1 MHPFIEQ
8 VYSANSEVVLK
19 SLIEEFKEA
28 KEAQASQE
36 RAELLVSANQVRGD
50 SSSASLSSSSSSS
63 TSSGRKASAAAAA
76 ATLTAGEFVDLASS
90 DTIIVRQD
98 GDEGEDEE
106 GEEDRAWGTMVVN
119 AEEEADGQFRRMFAP
134 QKEAAKAATAAA
146 EKREKED
153 ELEKAERKAN
163 KKKEKRKKRANDAS
177 ASKKRKS
184 VEGEDGLLRRREQA
198 AAVHEASV
206 EADSEEEEW
215 EKPISSDGNLLRH
228 SFADAFDVETR
239 DATSEAPTK
248 KQKKTKKTSRSA
260 ATTARSKGLKKLR
273 KEQRKEQARESEVW
287 RKEEEAERATERQQA
302 MLEESLA
309 LDKQLA
315 QIDAILDSIR
325 GAANDQSAPS
335 LDEGD
340 LPSSSSSNVAPTP
353 MKMSVDQSPRRKSKI
368 EVRMEKM
375 RSELLAQR
383 KAVPVPFV
391 RAHSASPAPSL
402 ASSIS
407 SSATVA
413 PVLTTTTTTLASLV
427 DQPHRLATSAP
438 PALSRRER
446 GQKRYAHEAATAST
460 ATTRKKQ
467 PKAKRPRL
475 EGTELCQGG
484 RLV

>member
-28 KEAQASQE
+28 KEAQAGQE

-63 TSSGRKASAAAAA
+63 TSKASAAA

-153 ELEKAERKAN
+153 ELEKAERTAN
-163 KKKEKRKKRANDAS
+163 KKKEKRKKRANDTS

-239 DATSEAPTK
+239 DAPTK

-335 LDEGD
+335 LD
-340 LPSSSSSNVAPTP
+340 APTP

-391 RAHSASPAPSL
+391 SAHPASPAPSL

-413 PVLTTTTTTLASLV
+413 PVLTTTTTLASLV

-460 ATTRKKQ
+460 ATRKKQ

-484 RLV
+484 LLEE

>member
-1 MHPFIEQ
+1 
-8 VYSANSEVVLK
+8 
-19 SLIEEFKEA
+19 
-28 KEAQASQE
+28 
-36 RAELLVSANQVRGD
+36 
-50 SSSASLSSSSSSS
+50 
-63 TSSGRKASAAAAA
+63 
-76 ATLTAGEFVDLASS
+76 
-90 DTIIVRQD
+90 
-98 GDEGEDEE
+98 
-106 GEEDRAWGTMVVN
+106 
-119 AEEEADGQFRRMFAP
+119 
-134 QKEAAKAATAAA
+134 
-146 EKREKED
+146 
-153 ELEKAERKAN
+153 
-163 KKKEKRKKRANDAS
+163 
-177 ASKKRKS
+177 
-184 VEGEDGLLRRREQA
+184 
-198 AAVHEASV
+198 
-206 EADSEEEEW
+206 
-215 EKPISSDGNLLRH
+215 
-228 SFADAFDVETR
+228 
-239 DATSEAPTK
+239 
-248 KQKKTKKTSRSA
+248 
-260 ATTARSKGLKKLR
+260 
-273 KEQRKEQARESEVW
+273 
-287 RKEEEAERATERQQA
+287 

-340 LPSSSSSNVAPTP
+340 LRSRSMASTP
-353 MKMSVDQSPRRKSKI
+353 MKMSVDLSPRRKSKI

-391 RAHSASPAPSL
+391 SAHPASPAPSL

-413 PVLTTTTTTLASLV
+413 PVLTTTTTLASLV

-460 ATTRKKQ
+460 ATRKKQ

-484 RLV
+484 LLEE